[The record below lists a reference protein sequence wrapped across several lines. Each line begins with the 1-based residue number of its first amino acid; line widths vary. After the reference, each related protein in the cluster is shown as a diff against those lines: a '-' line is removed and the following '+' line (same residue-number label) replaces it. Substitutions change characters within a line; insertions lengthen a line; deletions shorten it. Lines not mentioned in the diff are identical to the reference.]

1 MSKQNKLAN
10 VAMEIILNAGNARQ
24 KMHEAHTRLLQDD
37 MEGFEQQMKLA
48 KNDITLAHNSQ
59 TEIIQTQIAED
70 TVNINLLFIH
80 AQDTLMTIMSE
91 HNMLT
96 MIGKS
101 HHKLLT
107 EIEKLKN

>member
-1 MSKQNKLAN
+1 MSDQNKLAN

-24 KMHEAHTRLLQDD
+24 KMHEAHNHLLEGN
-37 MEGFEQQMKLA
+37 MEDFEKSLQKA
-48 KNDITLAHNSQ
+48 KANITLAHNSQ
-59 TEIIQTQIAED
+59 TETIQTQIAED

-101 HHKLLT
+101 HQKLLA
-107 EIEKLKN
+107 EIEELKG